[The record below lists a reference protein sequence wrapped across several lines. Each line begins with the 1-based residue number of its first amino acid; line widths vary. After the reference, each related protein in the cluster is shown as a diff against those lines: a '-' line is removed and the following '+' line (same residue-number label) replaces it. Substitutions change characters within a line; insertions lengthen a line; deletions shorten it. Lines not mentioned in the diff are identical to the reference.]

1 MTNEQAPHIGDFR
14 VFWDNQKRTALAD
27 ILHASLLELKL
38 SPADFEANGA
48 FHGYSVAYFFEAS
61 KVGGSQST
69 YERARRGSPK
79 VKPDSLTVI
88 LYGIGALSRDRCN
101 KGSVPRSALL
111 TQLDQLFAD
120 FLDIAEA
127 NKRPNANQMKMG
139 LGAERPVQAAIGL
152 IAQLLNIGD
161 NVGPEAEKRFFRE
174 DESYAY
180 FDTYRFS
187 YTPGFVH
194 KSFTVVIRGR
204 PELPLITF
212 RNFVRREDGT
222 ERRSS
227 GMVVPF
233 SQQTAFIGHSDNGHY
248 SKVMVFRNS
257 NPQNTYRGLVIS
269 EEPEDAV
276 AARVLMKRSDHTD
289 SRNTFT
295 GKIPVS
301 DVGLNEDDLESIRN
315 RIPFILEGPVFDDL
329 GRPIGQDEIVE
340 KVGGLMRDVDTG
352 IPKLTQDKGDPFNP
366 AADRFYTFNS
376 ALRRR

>member
-1 MTNEQAPHIGDFR
+1 M
-14 VFWDNQKRTALAD
+14 V
-27 ILHASLLELKL
+27 
-38 SPADFEANGA
+38 
-48 FHGYSVAYFFEAS
+48 V
-61 KVGGSQST
+61 
-69 YERARRGSPK
+69 
-79 VKPDSLTVI
+79 
-88 LYGIGALSRDRCN
+88 
-101 KGSVPRSALL
+101 
-111 TQLDQLFAD
+111 
-120 FLDIAEA
+120 AEA
-127 NKRPNANQMKMG
+127 NRRPSIN
-139 LGAERPVQAAIGL
+139 LGPAERGTERPVDAAIGL
-152 IAQLLNIGD
+152 IAQLFSIGD
-161 NVGPEAEKRFFRE
+161 NVGSEADKRFFRD
-174 DESYAY
+174 DENFAY

-212 RNFVRREDGT
+212 RNFVKREDGT

-227 GMVVPF
+227 GVVVPF

-276 AARVLMKRSDHTD
+276 SARVLLKRSEFTD

-301 DVGLNEDDLESIRN
+301 DVGLSNDDLDSIRN
-315 RIPFILEGPVFDDL
+315 RIPFILEGPVYDAQR
-329 GRPIGQDEIVE
+329 RPIGQDEIVE
-340 KVGGLMRDVDTG
+340 KIGGLMRDVDTSE
-352 IPKLTQDKGDPFNP
+352 PKLTLEDGDPFNP

>member
-14 VFWDNQKRTALAD
+14 VFWDNQNRKALAD
-27 ILHASLLELKL
+27 ILHECLLELKL
-38 SPADFEANGA
+38 SPIEFEVGGA
-48 FHGYSVAYFFEAS
+48 CHGYSIAFFFEAS
-61 KVGGSQST
+61 NVGGSQST
-69 YERARRGSPK
+69 YERARRGNPR

-88 LYGIGALSRDRCN
+88 LYGIGALSRVRCE
-101 KGSVPRSALL
+101 KGTVQRTPLL
-111 TQLDQLFAD
+111 VRLDQLFTD
-120 FLDIAEA
+120 FLAVAEA
-127 NKRPNANQMKMG
+127 NRRPSVN
-139 LGAERPVQAAIGL
+139 LGQAESSTGRPVDAAIGL
-152 IAQLLNIGD
+152 IARLFSIGD
-161 NVGPEAEKRFFRE
+161 GVGSEAEKRFFRD
-174 DESYAY
+174 DESFAF

-212 RNFVRREDGT
+212 RNFVQREDGT
-222 ERRSS
+222 VRRSS

-257 NPQNTYRGLVIS
+257 NPQNTHRGLVIS
-269 EEPEDAV
+269 EEPEDAI
-276 AARVLMKRSDHTD
+276 AARVLMKRSEFTD

-295 GKIPVS
+295 GKVPVS
-301 DVGLNEDDLESIRN
+301 DVELGDDDLESIRN
-315 RIPFILEGPVFDDL
+315 RIPFILESPVFDEQ

-340 KVGGLMRDVDTG
+340 KIGGLMRDVETSA
-352 IPKLTQDKGDPFNP
+352 PKLSQENGDPFNP